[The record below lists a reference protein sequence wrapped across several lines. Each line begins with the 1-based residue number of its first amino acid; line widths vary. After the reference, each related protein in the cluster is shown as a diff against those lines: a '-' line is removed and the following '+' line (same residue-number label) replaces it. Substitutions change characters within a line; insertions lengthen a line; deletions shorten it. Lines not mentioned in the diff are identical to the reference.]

1 MTLTNTLSTWMYP
14 PTNST
19 PWPYQG
25 GTSVAPP
32 FGSIPTSTIPSSI
45 PSRVVVNDPMPTPF
59 QPMIHFENF
68 AKSLTEQVIL
78 NKLPALEPGIFDGDA
93 LKYPG
98 WRSTF
103 DTLIDKKGMP
113 PSERLFYLKK
123 YLAGPAKEAVEG
135 YFLIPTDDAYEKA
148 KRLLEERYGD
158 PFVVITA
165 FRDKLDTWPKIQAV
179 MV

>member
-1 MTLTNTLSTWMYP
+1 MYP

-25 GTSVAPP
+25 GTSIAPP

-59 QPMIHFENF
+59 QPMIHFRNF
-68 AKSLTEQVIL
+68 AKSLTEQVTL
-78 NKLPALEPGIFDGDA
+78 NRLPAPEPGIFDGDA

-98 WRSTF
+98 WRSSF

-113 PSERLFYLKK
+113 PSERLFYLK
-123 YLAGPAKEAVEG
+123 
-135 YFLIPTDDAYEKA
+135 
-148 KRLLEERYGD
+148 
-158 PFVVITA
+158 
-165 FRDKLDTWPKIQAV
+165 
-179 MV
+179 